1 MARRTGISEAPDV
14 TLGKAGTEQFVPI
27 LERSTDTT
35 KTPGKASIAQMAAY
49 FNNDPITRNTQ
60 IQQFY
65 ISSTNQAQITAPLNH
80 AVGVQTPT
88 TRLALERDP
97 RSLIAGDINYFQIIG
112 GNIAVTEGGVYRLHG
127 RVTAEVNL
135 DLDRSTQDFEIDGN
149 SDGSTQ
155 NIRLSENF
163 YIEEVP
169 ADLTVEFDFDVDFP
183 ERNFQSEVSLQSR
196 HQPRAWNALLT
207 ITGAGDPQII
217 SGTGFQDGIFITQGR
232 TTFIEWES
240 FIMMPTAGQ
249 FQLFASTVN
258 HGLFINDIAACTWEF
273 TKAGFYPETV
283 VTIENIT

>member
-49 FNNDPITRNTQ
+49 FNNDPSTRNTQ

-65 ISSTNQAQITAPLNH
+65 ISNTNQAQITAPLNH
-80 AVGVQTPT
+80 ATSVQTPT

-135 DLDRSTQDFEIDGN
+135 DLDRSAQDFEIEGN
-149 SDGSTQ
+149 SDGSNQTIDVQ
-155 NIRLSENF
+155 DSF
-163 YIEEVP
+163 SIEEVP
-169 ADLTVEFDFDVDFP
+169 TQVDLDISFEVEFP
-183 ERNFQSEVSLQSR
+183 ERTFQAEVSLPSR
-196 HQPRAWNALLT
+196 HRPRAWHALLT

-217 SGTGFQDGIFITQGR
+217 SGAGFQDGLFTTQGR